1 MKDIDSFIVELESQK
16 QNIRF
21 SRLLAICEQCF
32 GSSRIA
38 GSHPIFKTPWP
49 GDPRINLQT
58 SKGDK
63 GKVKPYQIRQ
73 VLFALKKLKE
83 IGL

>member
-1 MKDIDSFIVELESQK
+1 MKSLDSLIAELESQQ

-21 SRLLAICEQCF
+21 SRLLTICEHCF
-32 GSSRIA
+32 GTPRIA
-38 GSHPIFKTPWP
+38 GSHHIFRTPWL

-63 GKVKPYQIRQ
+63 GKAKPYQIRQ

-83 IGL
+83 MSP